1 MKTIF
6 IMGILSF
13 FCGISAAQPQYW
25 GEGAYDLENVEF
37 GMKVDKYYSKA
48 KPYDG
53 DYDESFR
60 YFMKE
65 EVKCKTQ
72 EGKKAVIQEYS
83 SVETNYG
90 EVLAHFGNFEF
101 PYTGMLADKS
111 GKLIGILAQGRLD
124 GAANVDSLLYAIA
137 EKYGP
142 QCFVTEEYFGHR
154 NYGWHVNDRTIQLY
168 VRKPNPEH
176 KDAVIYLEENE
187 KGERKIVGGGSQPHT
202 WYEVCL
208 MVTKTKYDSFID
220 CISVGNWCNFNDLSS
235 DVRSMEINPAAGIYD
250 TGELFTEEDLVPD
263 TAKGYMNIPD
273 GELPKFKEG
282 PFAKFPDFR
291 LAVRHW
297 MAYNAGLGNQGNP
310 EGNVSV
316 SFTVGKDGKAKDAK
330 VENRETTSSEL
341 EVAALYTIQRLPE
354 FIPATQNGKPV
365 AFRMTVALRF
375 ENR

>member
-25 GEGAYDLENVEF
+25 GEGAYDLENVVF
-37 GMKVDKYYSKA
+37 GMNVDKYYSKA

-53 DYDESFR
+53 YPDESFR
-60 YFMKE
+60 YFGKD
-65 EVKCKTQ
+65 KKICKTKK
-72 EGKKAVIQEYS
+72 GKKAVIYQYS
-83 SVETNYG
+83 SIETNYG
-90 EVLAHFGNFEF
+90 EVLARFGNFEF

-124 GAANVDSLLYAIA
+124 GTAAVDSLLYALA
-137 EKYGP
+137 EKYG
-142 QCFVTEEYFGHR
+142 QKCYMTEEYFGER
-154 NYGWHVNDRTIQLY
+154 NFGWYMNDRTIQLY
-168 VRKPNPEH
+168 VCKPVPEH
-176 KDAVIYLEENE
+176 LDAVIYLEENE

-202 WYEVCL
+202 WYEVRL
-208 MVTKTKYDSFID
+208 TVTKTKYDPFID
-220 CISVGNWCNFNDLSS
+220 CIEFGDWMYFNDLLS
-235 DVRSMEINPAAGIYD
+235 DVRSMEINPTAGIYD

-263 TAKGYMNIPD
+263 TIKGYMNIPD

-330 VENRETTSSEL
+330 EENRETTSSEL

>member
-1 MKTIF
+1 
-6 IMGILSF
+6 MGILRF
-13 FCGISAAQPQYW
+13 FSVSYNAQPQYW
-25 GEGAYDLENVEF
+25 GEGAYDLENVVF

-48 KPYDG
+48 KTYDE
-53 DYDESFR
+53 DYDKSSR
-60 YFMKE
+60 YFEKKKVE
-65 EVKCKTQ
+65 CKTR

-83 SVETNYG
+83 SIETNYR
-90 EVLAHFGNFEF
+90 EVLARFGKFEF
-101 PYTGMLADKS
+101 PYTGMVADKS

-124 GAANVDSLLYAIA
+124 GAAAVDSLLYAIA
-137 EKYGP
+137 EKYG
-142 QCFVTEEYFGHR
+142 QKCNATEGDFGNR

-202 WYEVCL
+202 WYEVYL
-208 MVTKTKYDSFID
+208 MVTKTKYDPFID
-220 CISVGNWCNFNDLSS
+220 CISTGKWCNFSGSTSNI
-235 DVRSMEINPAAGIYD
+235 RNMEINPAAVIYA
-250 TGELFTEEDLVPD
+250 TGELFAEEDLVPD

-297 MAYNAGLGNQGNP
+297 IAYNAGLGNQRNP
-310 EGNVSV
+310 KGNVSV
-316 SFTVGKDGKAKDAK
+316 LFTVGKDGKAKDAK

-341 EVAALYTIQRLPE
+341 EAAALYTIQRLPE

-365 AFRMTVALRF
+365 AFRMTVALKF
-375 ENR
+375 GDQ

>member
-1 MKTIF
+1 MTNH
-6 IMGILSF
+6 
-13 FCGISAAQPQYW
+13 SA
-25 GEGAYDLENVEF
+25 
-37 GMKVDKYYSKA
+37 
-48 KPYDG
+48 
-53 DYDESFR
+53 
-60 YFMKE
+60 FMKE

-90 EVLAHFGNFEF
+90 EVLARFGNFEF

-297 MAYNAGLGNQGNP
+297 MAYNAGLGNQGNA

-330 VENRETTSSEL
+330 VENRESTSSEL

-354 FIPATQNGKPV
+354 FIPATQNRKPV

>member
-25 GEGAYDLENVEF
+25 GEGTYDLENVVF
-37 GMKVDKYYSKA
+37 GMNVDKYYSKA
-48 KPYDG
+48 KTYDE
-53 DYDESFR
+53 DYDKSSR
-60 YFMKE
+60 YFGKE
-65 EVKCKTQ
+65 KVKCETR
-72 EGKKAVIQEYS
+72 EGKKAVIYEYS
-83 SVETNYG
+83 SIETNYG
-90 EVLAHFGNFEF
+90 EVLARFGEFEF
-101 PYTGMLADKS
+101 PYTGMVADKS

-124 GAANVDSLLYAIA
+124 GAAAVDSLLYALA
-137 EKYGP
+137 EKYGRE
-142 QCFVTEEYFGHR
+142 CYATEEYFGYR

-208 MVTKTKYDSFID
+208 MVTKTKYDPFID

-235 DVRSMEINPAAGIYD
+235 DVRSMEINPAAGVYD

-263 TAKGYMNIPD
+263 TIKGYMNIPD

-297 MAYNAGLGNQGNP
+297 MTYNAGIGNQGYA

-330 VENRETTSSEL
+330 VENRKATSSEL
-341 EVAALYTIQRLPE
+341 EVAALDAIKRLPE
-354 FIPATQNGKPV
+354 FTPATRNGKPV

>member
-25 GEGAYDLENVEF
+25 GEGAYDLENVVF
-37 GMKVDKYYSKA
+37 GMNVDKYYSKA

-53 DYDESFR
+53 YPDESFR
-60 YFMKE
+60 YFGKD
-65 EVKCKTQ
+65 KKICKTQ
-72 EGKKAVIQEYS
+72 KGKKAVIYQYS
-83 SVETNYG
+83 SIETNYG
-90 EVLAHFGNFEF
+90 EVLARFGNFEF

-111 GKLIGILAQGRLD
+111 GKLIGILAQGKLD
-124 GAANVDSLLYAIA
+124 GTAAVDSLLYALA
-137 EKYGP
+137 EKYG
-142 QCFVTEEYFGHR
+142 QKCYMTEEYFGER
-154 NYGWHVNDRTIQLY
+154 NFGWYMNDRTIQLY
-168 VRKPNPEH
+168 VCKPVPEH
-176 KDAVIYLEENE
+176 LDAVIYLEENE

-202 WYEVCL
+202 WYEVRL
-208 MVTKTKYDSFID
+208 TVTKTKYDPFID
-220 CISVGNWCNFNDLSS
+220 CIEFGDWMYFNDLLS
-235 DVRSMEINPAAGIYD
+235 DVRSMEINPTAGIYD

-263 TAKGYMNIPD
+263 TIKGYMNIPD

>member
-25 GEGAYDLENVEF
+25 GEGAYDLENVVF
-37 GMKVDKYYSKA
+37 GMNVDKYYSKA

-53 DYDESFR
+53 YPDESFR
-60 YFMKE
+60 YFGKD
-65 EVKCKTQ
+65 KKICKTKK
-72 EGKKAVIQEYS
+72 GKKAVIYQYS
-83 SVETNYG
+83 SIETNYG
-90 EVLAHFGNFEF
+90 EVLARFGNFEF

-124 GAANVDSLLYAIA
+124 GTAAVDSLLYALA
-137 EKYGP
+137 EKYG
-142 QCFVTEEYFGHR
+142 QKCYMTEEYFGER
-154 NYGWHVNDRTIQLY
+154 NFGWYMNDRTIQLY
-168 VRKPNPEH
+168 VCKPVPEH
-176 KDAVIYLEENE
+176 LDAVIYLEENE

-202 WYEVCL
+202 WYEVRL
-208 MVTKTKYDSFID
+208 TVTKTKYDPFID
-220 CISVGNWCNFNDLSS
+220 CIEFGDWMYFNDLLS
-235 DVRSMEINPAAGIYD
+235 DVRSMEINPTAGIYD

-263 TAKGYMNIPD
+263 TIKGYMNIPD

>member
-25 GEGAYDLENVEF
+25 GEGAYDLENVVF

-53 DYDESFR
+53 EPDKSFR
-60 YFMKE
+60 YFDKE
-65 EVKCKTQ
+65 KKICKTKK
-72 EGKKAVIQEYS
+72 GKKAVIYQYS
-83 SVETNYG
+83 SIETNYG
-90 EVLAHFGNFEF
+90 EVLARFGNFEF

-124 GAANVDSLLYAIA
+124 GTAAVDSLLYALA
-137 EKYGP
+137 EKYG
-142 QCFVTEEYFGHR
+142 QKCYMTEEYFGER
-154 NYGWHVNDRTIQLY
+154 NFGWYMNDRTIQLY
-168 VRKPNPEH
+168 VCKPVPKH
-176 KDAVIYLEENE
+176 LDAVIYLEENE
-187 KGERKIVGGGSQPHT
+187 KGERKIVGGGSQPHI
-202 WYEVCL
+202 WYEVRL
-208 MVTKTKYDSFID
+208 TVTKTKYDPFID
-220 CISVGNWCNFNDLSS
+220 CIEFGDWMYFNDLLS

-263 TAKGYMNIPD
+263 TIKGYMNIPD

-297 MAYNAGLGNQGNP
+297 MTYNAGIGNQGYP

-330 VENRETTSSEL
+330 VENWETTSSEL

-375 ENR
+375 EKR

>member
-25 GEGAYDLENVEF
+25 GEGTYDLENVVF

-53 DYDESFR
+53 EPDKSFR
-60 YFMKE
+60 YFDKE
-65 EVKCKTQ
+65 KKICKTKK
-72 EGKKAVIQEYS
+72 GKKAVIYQYS
-83 SVETNYG
+83 SIETNYG
-90 EVLAHFGNFEF
+90 EVLARFGNFEF

-124 GAANVDSLLYAIA
+124 GTAAVDSLLYALA
-137 EKYGP
+137 EKYG
-142 QCFVTEEYFGHR
+142 QKCYMTEEYFGER
-154 NYGWHVNDRTIQLY
+154 NFGWYMNDRTIQLY
-168 VRKPNPEH
+168 VCKPVPEH
-176 KDAVIYLEENE
+176 LDAVIYLEEDE
-187 KGERKIVGGGSQPHT
+187 KGERKIVGGGSQPHI
-202 WYEVCL
+202 WYEVRL
-208 MVTKTKYDSFID
+208 TVTKTKYDPFID
-220 CISVGNWCNFNDLSS
+220 CIEFGDWMYFNDLLS

-263 TAKGYMNIPD
+263 TTKGYMNIPD

-354 FIPATQNGKPV
+354 LIPATQNGKPV

>member
-154 NYGWHVNDRTIQLY
+154 I
-168 VRKPNPEH
+168 
-176 KDAVIYLEENE
+176 
-187 KGERKIVGGGSQPHT
+187 
-202 WYEVCL
+202 
-208 MVTKTKYDSFID
+208 M
-220 CISVGNWCNFNDLSS
+220 
-235 DVRSMEINPAAGIYD
+235 
-250 TGELFTEEDLVPD
+250 
-263 TAKGYMNIPD
+263 D
-273 GELPKFKEG
+273 G
-282 PFAKFPDFR
+282 
-291 LAVRHW
+291 
-297 MAYNAGLGNQGNP
+297 M
-310 EGNVSV
+310 
-316 SFTVGKDGKAKDAK
+316 
-330 VENRETTSSEL
+330 
-341 EVAALYTIQRLPE
+341 
-354 FIPATQNGKPV
+354 
-365 AFRMTVALRF
+365 
-375 ENR
+375 

>member
-25 GEGAYDLENVEF
+25 GEGAYDLENVVF

-53 DYDESFR
+53 HPDKSFR
-60 YFMKE
+60 YFDKE
-65 EVKCKTQ
+65 KKICKTKK
-72 EGKKAVIQEYS
+72 GKKAVIYQYS
-83 SVETNYG
+83 SIETNYG
-90 EVLAHFGNFEF
+90 EVLARFGNFEF

-124 GAANVDSLLYAIA
+124 GTAAVDSLLYALA
-137 EKYGP
+137 EKYG
-142 QCFVTEEYFGHR
+142 QKCYMTEEYFGER
-154 NYGWHVNDRTIQLY
+154 NFGWYMNDRTIQLY
-168 VRKPNPEH
+168 VCKPVPEH
-176 KDAVIYLEENE
+176 LDAVIYLEENE
-187 KGERKIVGGGSQPHT
+187 KEERKIVGGGSQPHT
-202 WYEVCL
+202 WYEVRL
-208 MVTKTKYDSFID
+208 TVTKTKYDPFID
-220 CISVGNWCNFNDLSS
+220 CIEFGDWMYFNDLLS

-297 MAYNAGLGNQGNP
+297 MAYNTGLGNQGNA

-375 ENR
+375 EKR

>member
-6 IMGILSF
+6 IMGFLSF

-25 GEGAYDLENVEF
+25 GEGAYDLENVVF
-37 GMKVDKYYSKA
+37 GMNVDKYYSKA

-53 DYDESFR
+53 YPDESFR
-60 YFMKE
+60 YFGKD
-65 EVKCKTQ
+65 KKICKTKK
-72 EGKKAVIQEYS
+72 GKKAVIYQYS
-83 SVETNYG
+83 SIETNYG
-90 EVLAHFGNFEF
+90 EVLARFGNFEF

-124 GAANVDSLLYAIA
+124 GTAAVDSLLYALA
-137 EKYGP
+137 EKYG
-142 QCFVTEEYFGHR
+142 QKCYMTEEYFGER
-154 NYGWHVNDRTIQLY
+154 NFGWYMNDRTIQLY
-168 VRKPNPEH
+168 VCKPVPEH
-176 KDAVIYLEENE
+176 LDAVIYLEENE

-202 WYEVCL
+202 WYEVRL
-208 MVTKTKYDSFID
+208 TVTKTKYDPFID
-220 CISVGNWCNFNDLSS
+220 CIEFGDWMYFNDLLS
-235 DVRSMEINPAAGIYD
+235 DVRSMEINPTAGIYD

-263 TAKGYMNIPD
+263 TIKGYMNIPD

>member
-25 GEGAYDLENVEF
+25 GEGAYDLENVVF

-53 DYDESFR
+53 YPDKSFR
-60 YFMKE
+60 YFDKE
-65 EVKCKTQ
+65 KKICKTKK
-72 EGKKAVIQEYS
+72 GKKAVIYQYS
-83 SVETNYG
+83 SIETNYG
-90 EVLAHFGNFEF
+90 EVLARFGNFEF

-124 GAANVDSLLYAIA
+124 GTAAVDSLLYALA
-137 EKYGP
+137 EKYG
-142 QCFVTEEYFGHR
+142 QKCYMTEEYFGER
-154 NYGWHVNDRTIQLY
+154 NFGWYMNDRTIQLY
-168 VRKPNPEH
+168 VCKPVPEH
-176 KDAVIYLEENE
+176 LDAVIYLEENE

-202 WYEVCL
+202 WYEVRL
-208 MVTKTKYDSFID
+208 TVTKTKYDPFID
-220 CISVGNWCNFNDLSS
+220 CIEFGDWMYFNDLLS

-297 MAYNAGLGNQGNP
+297 MAYNRPRKPGKCRRECKCILHSGKGRQSEGCQG
-310 EGNVSV
+310 
-316 SFTVGKDGKAKDAK
+316 
-330 VENRETTSSEL
+330 
-341 EVAALYTIQRLPE
+341 
-354 FIPATQNGKPV
+354 GKPGDHIV
-365 AFRMTVALRF
+365 RTGSCSTIYHSTASRVYTCHPKRKTRGIPHDGGTQV
-375 ENR
+375 

>member
-25 GEGAYDLENVEF
+25 GEGAYDLENVVF
-37 GMKVDKYYSKA
+37 GMNVDKYYSKA
-48 KPYDG
+48 KTYDG

-60 YFMKE
+60 YFGKE
-65 EVKCKTQ
+65 KVKCETR
-72 EGKKAVIQEYS
+72 EGKKAIIQEYS
-83 SVETNYG
+83 SAVTHYE
-90 EVLAHFGNFEF
+90 EVLARFGNFEF
-101 PYTGMLADKS
+101 PYTGMVADKS

-124 GAANVDSLLYAIA
+124 GAAAVDSLLYALA
-137 EKYGP
+137 EKYG
-142 QCFVTEEYFGHR
+142 QKCYMTEEYFGDR
-154 NYGWHVNDRTIQLY
+154 NYGWHVNDRTIQLF
-168 VRKPNPEH
+168 VCKPDPGH
-176 KDAVIYLEENE
+176 KDAVIYFEENE
-187 KGERKIVGGGSQPHT
+187 KGERKIIGGGSQPHT

-208 MVTKTKYDSFID
+208 MVTKTKYDPFID
-220 CISVGNWCNFNDLSS
+220 CISVGNWSHFNDLSS
-235 DVRSMEINPAAGIYD
+235 DIRSMEINPAAGIYD

-263 TAKGYMNIPD
+263 TTKGYMNIPD

-282 PFAKFPDFR
+282 RFADFPDFR

-297 MAYNAGLGNQGNP
+297 MAYNAGIGNQGYA

-316 SFTVGKDGKAKDAK
+316 SFTVGKDGKVRGAK
-330 VENRETTSSEL
+330 VENRETVSSEL
-341 EVAALYTIQRLPE
+341 EVAALDAIKRLPE
-354 FIPATQNGKPV
+354 FISATRNGKSV

>member
-25 GEGAYDLENVEF
+25 GEGAYDLENVVF
-37 GMKVDKYYSKA
+37 GMNVDKYYSKA

-53 DYDESFR
+53 YPDESFR
-60 YFMKE
+60 YFGKD
-65 EVKCKTQ
+65 KKICKTQ
-72 EGKKAVIQEYS
+72 KGKKAVIYQYS
-83 SVETNYG
+83 SIETNYG
-90 EVLAHFGNFEF
+90 EVLARFGNFEF

-124 GAANVDSLLYAIA
+124 GTAAVDSLLYALA
-137 EKYGP
+137 EKYG
-142 QCFVTEEYFGHR
+142 QKCYMTEEYFGER
-154 NYGWHVNDRTIQLY
+154 NFGWYMNDRTIQLY
-168 VRKPNPEH
+168 VCKPVPEH
-176 KDAVIYLEENE
+176 LDAVIYLEENE

-202 WYEVCL
+202 WYEVRL
-208 MVTKTKYDSFID
+208 TVTKTKYDPFID
-220 CISVGNWCNFNDLSS
+220 CIEFGDWMYFNDLLS
-235 DVRSMEINPAAGIYD
+235 DVRSMEINPTAGIYD

-263 TAKGYMNIPD
+263 TIKGYMNIPD

-365 AFRMTVALRF
+365 AFRRF

>member
-6 IMGILSF
+6 IMGILNF

-25 GEGAYDLENVEF
+25 GEGAYDLGNVVF
-37 GMKVDKYYSKA
+37 GMNVDKYYSKA
-48 KPYDG
+48 RLYDE

-60 YFMKE
+60 YFMKKK
-65 EVKCKTQ
+65 VKCKTQ

-90 EVLAHFGNFEF
+90 EVLARFGKFEF
-101 PYTGMLADKS
+101 PYTGMVADKS

-124 GAANVDSLLYAIA
+124 GAAAVDSLLYAIA
-137 EKYGP
+137 GKYGP
-142 QCFVTEEYFGHR
+142 KCFVTEEYFGYR

-187 KGERKIVGGGSQPHT
+187 KGERKIVSGGSQPHT

-208 MVTKTKYDSFID
+208 MVTKTKYDPFID

-263 TAKGYMNIPD
+263 TTKGYMNIPD

-341 EVAALYTIQRLPE
+341 EVAALY
-354 FIPATQNGKPV
+354 
-365 AFRMTVALRF
+365 M
-375 ENR
+375 

>member
-25 GEGAYDLENVEF
+25 GEGAYDLENVVF
-37 GMKVDKYYSKA
+37 GMNVDKYYSKA

-53 DYDESFR
+53 YPDESFR
-60 YFMKE
+60 YFGKD
-65 EVKCKTQ
+65 KKICKTQ
-72 EGKKAVIQEYS
+72 KGKKAVIYQYS
-83 SVETNYG
+83 SIETNYG
-90 EVLAHFGNFEF
+90 EVLARFGNFEF

-124 GAANVDSLLYAIA
+124 GTAAVDSLLYALA
-137 EKYGP
+137 EKYG
-142 QCFVTEEYFGHR
+142 QKCYMTEEYFGER
-154 NYGWHVNDRTIQLY
+154 NFGWYMNDRTIQLY
-168 VRKPNPEH
+168 VCKPVPEH
-176 KDAVIYLEENE
+176 LDAVIYLEENE

-202 WYEVCL
+202 WYEVRL
-208 MVTKTKYDSFID
+208 TVTKTKYDPFID
-220 CISVGNWCNFNDLSS
+220 CIEFGDWMYFNDLLS
-235 DVRSMEINPAAGIYD
+235 DVRSMEINPTAGIYD
-250 TGELFTEEDLVPD
+250 TGELFTEEDLVPG
-263 TAKGYMNIPD
+263 TIKGYMNIPD

>member
-13 FCGISAAQPQYW
+13 FCDISAAQPQYW
-25 GEGAYDLENVEF
+25 GEGTYDLENVVF

-53 DYDESFR
+53 EPDKSFR
-60 YFMKE
+60 YFDKE
-65 EVKCKTQ
+65 KKICKTKK
-72 EGKKAVIQEYS
+72 GKKAVIYQYS
-83 SVETNYG
+83 SIETNYG
-90 EVLAHFGNFEF
+90 EVLARFGNFEF

-124 GAANVDSLLYAIA
+124 GTAAVDSLLYALA
-137 EKYGP
+137 EKYG
-142 QCFVTEEYFGHR
+142 QKCYMTEEYFGER
-154 NYGWHVNDRTIQLY
+154 NFGWYMNDRTIQLY
-168 VRKPNPEH
+168 VCKPVPEH
-176 KDAVIYLEENE
+176 LDAVIYLEENE
-187 KGERKIVGGGSQPHT
+187 KGEQKIVGGGSQPHI
-202 WYEVCL
+202 WYEVRL
-208 MVTKTKYDSFID
+208 TVTKTKYDPFID
-220 CISVGNWCNFNDLSS
+220 CIEFGDWMYFNDLLS

-282 PFAKFPDFR
+282 PFADFPDFR

-297 MAYNAGLGNQGNP
+297 MANNAGLGNQGNP

-330 VENRETTSSEL
+330 VENWETTSSEL

-375 ENR
+375 EKR

>member
-25 GEGAYDLENVEF
+25 GEGAYDLENVVF
-37 GMKVDKYYSKA
+37 GMNVDKYYSKA

-53 DYDESFR
+53 YPDESFR
-60 YFMKE
+60 YFGKD
-65 EVKCKTQ
+65 KKICKTQ
-72 EGKKAVIQEYS
+72 KGKKAVIYQYS
-83 SVETNYG
+83 SIETNYG
-90 EVLAHFGNFEF
+90 EVLARFGNFEF

-124 GAANVDSLLYAIA
+124 GTAAVDSLLYALA
-137 EKYGP
+137 EKYG
-142 QCFVTEEYFGHR
+142 QKCYMTEEYFGER
-154 NYGWHVNDRTIQLY
+154 NFGWYMNDRTIQLY
-168 VRKPNPEH
+168 VCKPVPEH
-176 KDAVIYLEENE
+176 LDAVIYLEENE

-202 WYEVCL
+202 WYEVRL
-208 MVTKTKYDSFID
+208 TVTKTKYDPFID
-220 CISVGNWCNFNDLSS
+220 CIEFGDWMYFNDLLS
-235 DVRSMEINPAAGIYD
+235 DVRSMEINPTAGIYD

-263 TAKGYMNIPD
+263 TIKGYMNIPD